1 MSCSLLH
8 VIHTDSTQYKQLQ
21 NYILSI
27 TSDLANVWVYIC
39 VLFKSTIPV
48 PLKFMLILLLVFK
61 SSLSWN
67 DWRNIVRNVTRIV
80 VWTQKEW
87 TAFWRGQKTTK
98 SDNSRRSLVN
108 ECINIKIIK
117 TRKDYREN
125 WKFSILKEDFF
136 HSLLDMLLLII

>member
-80 VWTQKEW
+80 VWTLKEW
-87 TAFWRGQKTTK
+87 NAFWRGQKTTK

-108 ECINIKIIK
+108 ECINMKIIK

-136 HSLLDMLLLII
+136 H

>member
-1 MSCSLLH
+1 
-8 VIHTDSTQYKQLQ
+8 
-21 NYILSI
+21 
-27 TSDLANVWVYIC
+27 
-39 VLFKSTIPV
+39 
-48 PLKFMLILLLVFK
+48 MLILLLVFK

-87 TAFWRGQKTTK
+87 NAFWRGQKTTK

-108 ECINIKIIK
+108 ECINMKIIK

>member
-87 TAFWRGQKTTK
+87 NAFWRGQKTTK

-108 ECINIKIIK
+108 ECINMKIIK